1 MKPQIPWLRVF
12 VEGVVIVGCILLAF
26 GIHPTEVN
34 AQEPATLQPS
44 EHCIDHSDTAV
55 VTFEDANLEERV
67 RGALRVDTLEDLTCG
82 RVSGLTVLDA
92 FSAGIESLVGIQNL
106 TSLTG
111 LRLHFNSIT
120 DISPLSGLRGLAF
133 LWLNDNPGL
142 ANIQPLLDNTGLGA
156 GDRVLLISTNVS
168 CTDVAALE
176 AKGARVESGCSSSAE
191 FSSA

>member
-1 MKPQIPWLRVF
+1 MGVTGVDSFAFQQRISRHGSAWWLRVI
-12 VEGVVIVGCILLAF
+12 VEGVVIVGSILLAF

-120 DISPLSGLRGLAF
+120 DISPLSGLRGLTL

-142 ANIQPLLDNTGLGA
+142 ANVQPLLDLSPIH
-156 GDRVLLISTNVS
+156 ISEPT
-168 CTDVAALE
+168 
-176 AKGARVESGCSSSAE
+176 RPY
-191 FSSA
+191 